1 MKREYSLAYLSAC
14 HSTVNE
20 ALQIAAQAGYS
31 GIGIRLLPNSLGA
44 PCQKM
49 LGEPALLRQARAIQA
64 DTGVKVFDLE
74 IIRIGEAFEI
84 ERYTAF
90 LEAGAALGARAVLVA
105 GDDNNLARLSE
116 HYGRLCERLKQYQLS
131 ADLEF
136 MPWTGVPDAMSA
148 LQVVQ
153 MANFPANAGILV
165 DALHVDR
172 SGTTPA
178 QIASLPR
185 HLLHYAQICDAS
197 DALALGRALSTQEMI
212 HTARCERLQ
221 PGEGAIA
228 LAPLFAALPSDL
240 PISVEVVHLERM
252 RQLSAL
258 EWAKQCLAAS
268 RLVLNEKAL
277 RK

>member
-1 MKREYSLAYLSAC
+1 MNSEFSLAYLSAC
-14 HSTVNE
+14 HSSVE
-20 ALQIAAQAGYS
+20 ESLQIASQAGYAC
-31 GIGIRLLPNSLGA
+31 IGVRLLPNTPGA

-49 LGEPALLRQARAIQA
+49 LGETALLRQAMAIQK

-74 IIRIGEAFEI
+74 IIRIGEQFDLDS
-84 ERYTAF
+84 YTAF
-90 LEAGAALGARAVLVA
+90 LETGAALGARAVLVA
-105 GDDNNLARLSE
+105 GDDTNLIRLSE
-116 HYGRLCERLKQYQLS
+116 NYGRLCERLRQYQLS

-136 MPWTGVPDAMSA
+136 MPWTGVPDAMTA
-148 LQVVQ
+148 WQVVQ
-153 MANFPANAGILV
+153 MAGTPANAGILV

-185 HLLHYAQICDAS
+185 HLLHYAQICDAA
-197 DALALGRALSTQEMI
+197 DRHALGRALSTEEMI

-228 LAPLFAALPSDL
+228 LGAVFAALPREI

-252 RQLSAL
+252 KRCSPL
-258 EWAKQCLAAS
+258 EWAKQCLTAS
-268 RLVLNEKAL
+268 RLVLNEL
-277 RK
+277 T